1 MAKKA
6 TVIDGIDLTITS
18 PALYIVTI
26 KGMDGILFNKIPDL
40 SIPKSKSKKQTQE
53 DRLAYEKEHWKEKAY
68 FDAQGGLFV
77 PGENIHECL
86 KEGCA
91 YWGQKIPGAG
101 NKTFTDLVK
110 SACIVESMP
119 LGATEKDLIEYGKVV
134 NGTPTLRTPSKVYKI
149 RPLLRPWGGQFKLH
163 VFDGRLDEAILKTI
177 ISYAGLFRG
186 LCDWR
191 PTFGRFELVSIEKV
205 A

>member
-1 MAKKA
+1 MAKKD
-6 TVIDGIDLTITS
+6 VIDGVDLTITT
-18 PALYIVTI
+18 PAVYVVTI

-53 DRLAYEKEHWKEKAY
+53 DRLAYEKEHWPEKAY
-68 FDAQGGLFV
+68 VDSDGGLFI
-77 PGENIHECL
+77 PGENIHESL
-86 KEGCA
+86 KEGAA

-101 NKTFTDLVK
+101 NKTFTDLIK
-110 SACIVESMP
+110 SACIVEDMP
-119 LGATEKDLIEYGKVV
+119 LGKAAKDLIAYGKVV
-134 NGTPTLRTPSKVYKI
+134 NGTPTLRTASKVYKI
-149 RPLLRPWGGQFKLH
+149 RPLLRPWGGSFKLH
-163 VFDGRLDEAILKTI
+163 VFDGRLDAAILKTV

-191 PTFGRFELVSIEKV
+191 PNFGRFEIVSIEKV